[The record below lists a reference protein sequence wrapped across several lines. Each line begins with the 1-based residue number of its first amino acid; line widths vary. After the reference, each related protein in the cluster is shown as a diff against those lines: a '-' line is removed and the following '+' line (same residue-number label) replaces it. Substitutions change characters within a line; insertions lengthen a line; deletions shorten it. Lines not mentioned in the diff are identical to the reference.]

1 MGSNSKV
8 GSGGCPQ
15 GVSARPQAWIF
26 FLPLTTCW
34 LLSWRHLLALRVG
47 DHREPLE
54 MVEGLEGRHPLSRVA
69 VAAVLG
75 RRRRVSRT
83 KPYMLT
89 GSKAVPVSD
98 GCRSEPDYLRKSIH
112 LPVPKKGCYF

>member
-1 MGSNSKV
+1 MGD
-8 GSGGCPQ
+8 Q
-15 GVSARPQAWIF
+15 
-26 FLPLTTCW
+26 
-34 LLSWRHLLALRVG
+34 
-47 DHREPLE
+47 REPLE
-54 MVEGLEGRHPLSRVA
+54 MVEGLEGRHPLSYVA

-89 GSKAVPVSD
+89 GSKAVPVLD
-98 GCRSEPDYLRKSIH
+98 GCRSEPAYLRKSIH